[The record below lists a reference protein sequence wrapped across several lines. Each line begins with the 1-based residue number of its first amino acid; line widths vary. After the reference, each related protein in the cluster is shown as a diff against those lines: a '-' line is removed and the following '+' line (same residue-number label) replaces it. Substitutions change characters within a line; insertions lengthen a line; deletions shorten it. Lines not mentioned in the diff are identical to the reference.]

1 MNNSPQK
8 MKPAFGNADLNA
20 DMSMS
25 QVGNF
30 FADLNPVSLMQ
41 QNYLFCLDNSSKW
54 HHTLSLFCVCSLQF
68 FPSAVRETA
77 KLVSNSNGKQP
88 SIGILKSM
96 VVLLVAAVSK
106 LQCRRQYAK
115 NAQCWTPWVR
125 FRSAFILF
133 CQPHF

>member
-41 QNYLFCLDNSSKW
+41 
-54 HHTLSLFCVCSLQF
+54 
-68 FPSAVRETA
+68 
-77 KLVSNSNGKQP
+77 
-88 SIGILKSM
+88 
-96 VVLLVAAVSK
+96 
-106 LQCRRQYAK
+106 
-115 NAQCWTPWVR
+115 
-125 FRSAFILF
+125 
-133 CQPHF
+133 